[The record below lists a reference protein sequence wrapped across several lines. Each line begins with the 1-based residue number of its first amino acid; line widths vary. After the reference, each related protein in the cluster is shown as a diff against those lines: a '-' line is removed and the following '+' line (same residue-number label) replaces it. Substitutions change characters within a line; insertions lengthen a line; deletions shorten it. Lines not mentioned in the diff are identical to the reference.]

1 MTSSGSG
8 SRAGAVGSEE
18 LRLPRAARPERYE
31 LLISPDLAAGRFA
44 GEERVELEVTEDLGR
59 IVLNALEL
67 SVETPELR
75 PGWTSAGDVLGE
87 ATSLDAELDAERQ
100 EVAFVAS
107 SGRVAAGRYTLSC
120 SFSGVLNDRLSGFYR
135 SVYVDDEGVERVIAT
150 TQFEET
156 DARRAFPCFDE
167 PDLKA
172 VFDISIDAPEGMLAV
187 SNSPEV
193 SSTGLPGGGRRV
205 SFAPTI
211 RMSTYLVAFVV
222 GPLEAT
228 PAVDVDGVA
237 LRVVHRPGRGHLA
250 GLAIDAATHALRF
263 YAGYFG
269 LPYPGAKLDL
279 VALPDFAS
287 GAMENLGC
295 VTFREALLLA
305 DPGHTARA
313 EMERVVEV
321 IDHEIAHMWFG
332 DLVTMRWWNGIWLN
346 EAFATFMALC
356 CEDDYRPEWQVFVSF
371 ARRRASALGV
381 DGLHTTRPVEFP
393 VRRPD
398 EAAAMFDVL
407 TYEKGAS
414 VLWMLEQY
422 LGRACFRDGVRRY
435 LARHA
440 YGSTDAVDLWEAIG
454 AEAGDVPVSDIMES
468 WILQGGYPLV
478 SVRSSRAG
486 AEEATRAR
494 AAGTGE
500 LELSQEPFSYLPQP
514 MEHPL
519 SERVDGRASG
529 IGKAWLVPLL
539 VGPSRGSATR
549 RVLLAASPERVE
561 AAGGTPVVNAG
572 GSGFFRVAYDGAA
585 RAELLASFGAL
596 RPLERYNLVAD
607 TWATCVAGRARLGA
621 LADVLAHLGDEPD
634 PHVWSVAIGAL
645 GLLDA
650 LAPEAGRPAV
660 AGAVRRLLAPQLE
673 RVGWEP
679 RPGDDE
685 QVPLL
690 RAGLVAALGTIGRD
704 EAVAERC
711 ASLFAGEVAGRA
723 VVDADLVAAVLAVV
737 AFHAGQA
744 ELDALLA
751 GYRAP
756 RDPMDEVRHLS
767 SLGRLSDPSLAEQVL
782 ALCLSEIRSQNAP
795 YLMASMLSS
804 REIGPATWRF
814 VEAHLPEMLERFPAN
829 SIHRVF
835 EGIPGLGQVD
845 AAGAPLYAG
854 GVRRFL
860 DGAIDGAR
868 RRLVAQSV
876 ERLEANVRL
885 ARRLPGELAE
895 LGDLAPRR

>member
-1 MTSSGSG
+1 MTTSGLDPGAGSG
-8 SRAGAVGSEE
+8 ALGGEE
-18 LRLPRAARPERYE
+18 LRLPRGARPERYE
-31 LLISPDLAAGRFA
+31 LLISPDLSSGRFSGVA
-44 GEERVELEVTEDLGR
+44 RIELEVLLDLER
-59 IVLNALEL
+59 LVLNALEL
-67 SVETPELR
+67 GIEAPELR
-75 PGWTSAGDVLGE
+75 PGWASAGDEPGE
-87 ATSLDAELDAERQ
+87 PRSLAIELDEERQ
-100 EVAFVAS
+100 EAAFVPT
-107 SGRVAAGRYTLSC
+107 SGTVAPGRYTLGC

-172 VFDISIDAPEGMLAV
+172 VFDITIDEPEGMLAV
-187 SNSPEV
+187 SNSPEL
-193 SSTGLPGGGRRV
+193 SSTALAGGGRRV
-205 SFAPTI
+205 RFAPTI
-211 RMSTYLVAFVV
+211 KMSTYLVAFVV

-237 LRVVHRPGRGHLA
+237 LRVVHRPGRGHLVN
-250 GLAIDAATHALRF
+250 LAIDAANHALRF
-263 YAGYFG
+263 YRDYFG
-269 LPYPGAKLDL
+269 LPYPGTKLDL

-305 DPGHTARA
+305 DPEHTARA

-422 LGRACFRDGVRRY
+422 LGRASFREGVRRY

-440 YGSTDAVDLWEAIG
+440 YGNTDAVDLWEAIG
-454 AEAGDVPVSDIMES
+454 AEAGEVPVREIMGS
-468 WILQGGYPLV
+468 WILQGGHPLV
-478 SVRSSRAG
+478 S
-486 AEEATRAR
+486 AR
-494 AAGTGE
+494 LLGAGTSGPPT
-500 LELSQEPFSYLPQP
+500 LELSQEPFSYLPEP
-514 MEHPL
+514 MDNPL
-519 SERVDGRASG
+519 AERDEGRSSG
-529 IGKAWLVPLL
+529 IGSSWLVPLL
-539 VGPSRGSATR
+539 VGGAGGERPH
-549 RVLLAASPERVE
+549 RVLLGASPERVE
-561 AAGGTPVVNAG
+561 VERGAPVVNAG
-572 GSGFFRVAYDGAA
+572 GSGFFRVGYD
-585 RAELLASFGAL
+585 AESLAGLLASFGVL
-596 RPLERYNLVAD
+596 RPLERFNLVAD
-607 TWATCVAGRARLGA
+607 TWATCLAGRARLGT
-621 LADVLAHLGDEPD
+621 LAEVLSHLGDDPD

-645 GLLDA
+645 GLLDT
-650 LAPEAGRPAV
+650 LAPEVDRPLV
-660 AGAVRRLLAPQLE
+660 AGAARALLLPQLE
-673 RVGWEP
+673 RVGWDP

-685 QVPLL
+685 QVPML
-690 RAGLVAALGTIGRD
+690 RAGLVTALGTFGRA
-704 EAVAERC
+704 EAVSARC
-711 ASLFAGEVAGRA
+711 VELFADEVAGRA
-723 VVDADLVAAVLAVV
+723 VVDADLAGAVLAVV
-737 AFHAGQA
+737 AYHAGQA
-744 ELDALLA
+744 ELDAILA
-751 GYRAP
+751 RYRAP
-756 RDPMDEVRHLS
+756 RDPMDEVRNLS
-767 SLGRLSDPSLAEQVL
+767 SLGRLRDPGLAEQVL
-782 ALCLSEIRSQNAP
+782 GLCLTEIRSQNAP
-795 YLMASMLSS
+795 YLIASMLST
-804 REIGPATWRF
+804 REIGPTTWRF
-814 VEAHLPEMLERFPAN
+814 VEAHLPEMMDRFPAN

-845 AAGAPLYAG
+845 AAGTPRYADQ
-854 GVRRFL
+854 VRSFL
-860 DGAIDGAR
+860 DSAIQGAR

-885 ARRLPGELAE
+885 ARRLPAELAE
-895 LGDLAPRR
+895 LGGLAPRR